1 MQTEYGANNVVGA
14 DHVFENTES
23 VHDLV
28 CSDDL
33 ITNEQQVIDS
43 SMDTQEKI
51 MDIYQPVHYKSLKL
65 LCSCSDDFLVD
76 DKDFQQ
82 CLKGCKWSPD
92 GLSILTNSED
102 RKLRIFN
109 IETDEIKQCTKI
121 NKVNQIKEGGTI
133 YDYVWYPKTV
143 MTENENVNLILSTSN
158 RSPIHLWN
166 AKDGH
171 LEATY
176 RVYDHVDEVAHV
188 NSLCFNWSGEEIYC
202 GSYGKLNIFRT
213 DRPGREFSEIS
224 TKKDL
229 HRSIISTIAMN
240 PVDKSIFAVG
250 TYNKDIGVYGG
261 NQLMYILRGHKSGI
275 TQLQF
280 SPDGLKLY
288 SGSRKGDNDIVCWDL
303 RNVGQTLYSAERTV
317 TTNQRICFDIS
328 SDGQYLVSGNCTGDV
343 STWKLDQNIE
353 MPEGVECVLALNSK
367 IPAHND
373 CVNGVSLHPTHPW
386 LATTSGQRHNET
398 DDDDDDEHILHTTDV
413 SLKLWKII

>member
-1 MQTEYGANNVVGA
+1 
-14 DHVFENTES
+14 
-23 VHDLV
+23 
-28 CSDDL
+28 
-33 ITNEQQVIDS
+33 
-43 SMDTQEKI
+43 MDTQENI
-51 MDIYQPVHYKSLKL
+51 MEINQPIHFKNLQL
-65 LCSCSDDFLVD
+65 ICSCSDDFIVK
-76 DKDFQQ
+76 DKEFQQ
-82 CLKGCKWSPD
+82 CLKGCKWSTD

-109 IETDEIKQCTKI
+109 IETHEIDQCKKQLRR
-121 NKVNQIKEGGTI
+121 VNEIKEGGTI
-133 YDYVWYPKTV
+133 YDYIWYPNTV
-143 MTENENVNLILSTSN
+143 QNSDNVKLILSTSS

-166 AKDGH
+166 ALDGQ

-213 DRPGREFSEIS
+213 DRPGREFIEIP
-224 TKKDL
+224 TKADL

-240 PVDKSIFAVG
+240 PVDRSIFAVG
-250 TYNKDIGVYGG
+250 TYSKDIGIYGG

-328 SDGQYLVSGNCTGDV
+328 SDGQYLVSGNCTGEI
-343 STWKLDQNIE
+343 STWKLDQNTEKSDGIE
-353 MPEGVECVLALNSK
+353 RVLTLNSK
-367 IPAHND
+367 IPVHND
-373 CVNGVSLHPTHPW
+373 CVNGVSLHPTLPL
-386 LATTSGQRHNET
+386 LATASGQRHNEN
-398 DDDDDDEHILHTTDV
+398 DDDEQILKDTDT
-413 SLKLWKII
+413 SLKLWEII

>member
-1 MQTEYGANNVVGA
+1 MEINHPIQ
-14 DHVFENTES
+14 FK
-23 VHDLV
+23 DLQ
-28 CSDDL
+28 L
-33 ITNEQQVIDS
+33 ICT
-43 SMDTQEKI
+43 
-51 MDIYQPVHYKSLKL
+51 
-65 LCSCSDDFLVD
+65 CSDDFLVN
-76 DKDFQQ
+76 DKEFQQ
-82 CLKGCKWSPD
+82 CLKGCKWSTD

-102 RKLRIFN
+102 QRLRIFN
-109 IETDEIKQCTKI
+109 IETDESNQCKKFH
-121 NKVNQIKEGGTI
+121 KVNEIKEGGTI
-133 YDYVWYPKTV
+133 YDYVWYPNTV
-143 MTENENVNLILSTSN
+143 QNRKDVKLILCTSN

-166 AKDGH
+166 AVDGE

-213 DRPGREFSEIS
+213 DRPGREFTEIS
-224 TKKDL
+224 TKADL
-229 HRSIISTIAMN
+229 HRSIISTITMN
-240 PVDKSIFAVG
+240 PVDRSIFAVG
-250 TYNKDIGVYGG
+250 TYSKDIGIYGG

-328 SDGQYLVSGNCTGDV
+328 SDGQYLVSGNCTGEI

-353 MPEGVECVLALNSK
+353 KSDGVESVLTLNSK
-367 IPAHND
+367 IPVHND
-373 CVNGVSLHPTHPW
+373 CVNGVSLHPTLPL
-386 LATTSGQRHNET
+386 LATASGQRHNENDNDEPQLKNT
-398 DDDDDDEHILHTTDV
+398 DI
-413 SLKLWKII
+413 SLKCWEII